1 MSIDHVV
8 GGGVGFLIAWLFHKI
23 ETTWRPRRQSARHRE
38 LAHRLDEITDEL
50 ERRGLV
56 AVRRDLAGHVLSVQ
70 VAIKDGVT
78 LDGSGEYR
86 THAASSRESQSDQGP
101 RL

>member
-1 MSIDHVV
+1 MSIDHFV
-8 GGGVGFLIAWLFHKI
+8 GGGAGFLIAWLFHSI
-23 ETTWRPRRQSARHRE
+23 ESTWRPRRQTTQHRE
-38 LAHRLDEITDEL
+38 LVRRLDGIADEL

-56 AVRRDLAGHVLSVQ
+56 SARRDLAGHVLGVQ
-70 VAIKDGVT
+70 VVIKDGVA

-86 THAASSRESQSDQGP
+86 THSASSRESQSDQGP